1 MPEGQL
7 LSVTWDP
14 PYPLF
19 SQTEQKSAE
28 RGAPLRTARGEPGAW
43 QQVLLLYGTLRSW
56 ARTNCYRVS
65 VIHITTGV
73 VVLRPSGD

>member
-7 LSVTWDP
+7 LSVTWDL
-14 PYPLF
+14 PYSTF
-19 SQTEQKSAE
+19 SQTQQKSAE
-28 RGAPLRTARGEPGAW
+28 HRATLRTVCSEPGAW
-43 QQVLLLYGTLRSW
+43 QQILLLYGTLRSW

-73 VVLRPSGD
+73 VVLWCSGD